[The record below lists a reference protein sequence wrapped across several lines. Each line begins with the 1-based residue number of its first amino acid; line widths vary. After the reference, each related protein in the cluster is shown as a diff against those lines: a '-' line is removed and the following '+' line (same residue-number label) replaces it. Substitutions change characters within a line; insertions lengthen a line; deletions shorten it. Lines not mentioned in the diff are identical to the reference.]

1 MNTCKSFARSI
12 DPIHDYQRAQVEST
26 QPGPFTG
33 GSTIQLRCV
42 SRNQAVNN
50 TSETSYTWYLNE
62 LEIDPSNYDTSK
74 QFKFVSNHEI
84 LMIPMLPRRT
94 METIVVP

>member
-1 MNTCKSFARSI
+1 MNTCSQIYRNQPSTQ
-12 DPIHDYQRAQVEST
+12 HDYQRAQVEST
-26 QPGPFTG
+26 QP
-33 GSTIQLRCV
+33 
-42 SRNQAVNN
+42 AVNN

-84 LMIPMLPRRT
+84 LMIPNGQEGQWRL
-94 METIVVP
+94 